1 MLVFTHAMKMSAA
14 ALSLAV
20 MLVGAATPSQAQTT
34 GTVRL
39 HFVKVGFI
47 VGVGGGSGVLIYHGH
62 RYRLAVSG
70 IGLGSLGIAAV
81 DLVGTASNLSG
92 PGHCRHVWGRRRR
105 RLFRRRRPGGNAAE
119 RQRRGSS
126 VTGRSSRVSGL
137 AGSRRHDAVVAIG
150 AGSGRPK
157 IATDRVRTRAAFPHY
172 RHSHPRASVGGD
184 TKKPAPHAIV
194 IRRSIPPR

>member
-1 MLVFTHAMKMSAA
+1 MLVFTHAMKMTAA

-39 HFVKVGFI
+39 HIVKVGFI

-92 PGHCRHVWGRRRR
+92 PG
-105 RLFRRRRPGGNAAE
+105 AI
-119 RQRRGSS
+119 
-126 VTGRSSRVSGL
+126 
-137 AGSRRHDAVVAIG
+137 AGTYGG
-150 AGSGRPK
+150 AGAGGSFIGGGQV
-157 IATDRVRTRAAFPHY
+157 ATLQNGNGVVLRLQGVQAGFQV
-172 RHSHPRASVGGD
+172 SLGLGGM
-184 TKKPAPHAIV
+184 TL
-194 IRRSIPPR
+194 SLQ